1 MFTTDTVVL
10 SDTTPLKMIDSLYR
24 YYEKAGIPMTVG
36 ELYLMLKL
44 LVSKLEDEMEKMGI
58 NISEMIT
65 NEN

>member
-10 SDTTPLKMIDSLYR
+10 SDSTPLKMIDALYR
-24 YYEKAGIPMTVG
+24 YYEKTGVSMTVG
-36 ELYLMLKL
+36 ELYLILKL

-65 NEN
+65 TKK